1 MKHYSIIILLLLV
14 VAAGCGSGQVGL
26 KGTVVFDD
34 DGSPLTTG
42 TVIFTTATF
51 QARGNIDGQGTFT
64 MGSFGEK
71 DGLPPGTYQVGI
83 TGATVASNPV
93 LDYDLITSKWASPA
107 TSGCEITVEKGMKS
121 LEIRVE
127 RNPNT
132 KPVKK
137 LL

>member
-14 VAAGCGSGQVGL
+14 VATGCGNGQVGL

-34 DGSPLTTG
+34 DGSPLPTG

-51 QARGNIDGQGTFT
+51 QARGDIDQHGTFT
-64 MGSFGEK
+64 MGSFGTK
-71 DGLPPGTYQVGI
+71 DGLPPGTYKVGI
-83 TGATVASNPV
+83 TGATVASNPS
-93 LDYDLITSKWASPA
+93 LDYDLITSKWASPS
-107 TSGCEITVEKGMKS
+107 TSGCEITVEKGITA

-137 LL
+137 FL